1 MLFKECNGVIVGKD
15 CITIATLKLQ
25 FPQKRI
31 FYSICG
37 RCRGG
42 RIRVFG
48 RGKKGCVVRCI
59 L

>member
-25 FPQKRI
+25 FPQKHI
-31 FYSICG
+31 FYPKTGGSS
-37 RCRGG
+37 RFRGG
-42 RIRVFG
+42 DFG
-48 RGKKGCVVRCI
+48 GAEKGCVVRCI